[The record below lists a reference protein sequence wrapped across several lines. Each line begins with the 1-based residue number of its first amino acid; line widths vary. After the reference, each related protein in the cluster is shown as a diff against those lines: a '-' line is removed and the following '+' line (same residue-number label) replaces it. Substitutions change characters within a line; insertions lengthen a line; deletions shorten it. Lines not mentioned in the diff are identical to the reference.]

1 MVFQHTGRV
10 GSSVVRETQGHMVGN
25 VIASACVIGQ
35 RRLKAGKDQP
45 SSSSRVDE
53 LRTPGNSG
61 CTVFQIANALEGLS
75 QAFWHV
81 ARGCRHHIASSAKKP
96 LGQAGVD

>member
-1 MVFQHTGRV
+1 
-10 GSSVVRETQGHMVGN
+10 MVGN
-25 VIASACVIGQ
+25 VIAAACVIGQ